1 MFSGP
6 DKDELLI
13 VRALAAGCSI
23 GFQESTFK
31 PFIIIKFVETW
42 SVDVNKV
49 ITDTSISPD
58 KSSSE
63 LNAVSRTS
71 EFISLNTS
79 PPHLAID

>member
-49 ITDTSISPD
+49 ITDTSI
-58 KSSSE
+58 
-63 LNAVSRTS
+63 
-71 EFISLNTS
+71 
-79 PPHLAID
+79 